1 MLENRP
7 PNISHLDVL
16 MEEFLKLLPSKR
28 RTRQLSS
35 DSSLDTSPEPKKLR
49 ECDNPNSSE
58 GERDEEGDDDI
69 ILSALNMA
77 EVIQKP
83 LQDILKKLE
92 KLDAFEE
99 AVINLGKS
107 FEKLEG
113 RIHTL
118 EDAFASTK
126 RDVEDLK
133 ESLNANE
140 TDKKSTTERIQ
151 KLEDDTKSSLAALQK
166 ENDELRANFKLIE
179 DKNLYLEA
187 YSRRENIK
195 FENILEEE
203 TNKEDTEKVLR
214 TFLETELGFSDAAN
228 VEIQRV
234 HRLGKK
240 RGERPRPILARF
252 LRYKDC
258 GKLFALGHRLRGTN
272 YKMYQDLPFEIVE
285 RRRAQMETFKK
296 ARRNNIPAAFS
307 KAQPD
312 KLYIRGKLWPF
323 GMPLEL

>member
-1 MLENRP
+1 
-7 PNISHLDVL
+7 
-16 MEEFLKLLPSKR
+16 MEEFFGLLLTDR

-35 DSSLDTSPEPKKLR
+35 DSSLDTSPQPKKLK
-49 ECDNPNSSE
+49 ECDSSNSSE
-58 GERDEEGDDDI
+58 GEREEGDDI

-77 EVIQKP
+77 EGLQKL

-92 KLDAFEE
+92 KLDAIEE
-99 AVINLGKS
+99 AVNNLGKS
-107 FEKLEG
+107 FGKLEV

-118 EDAFASTK
+118 EDAYATTK

-140 TDKKSTTERIQ
+140 TDKKATAERIQ
-151 KLEDDTKSSLAALQK
+151 KLEENTKSSLAALQK
-166 ENDELRANFKLIE
+166 ENDELLANFKLIE

-195 FENILEEE
+195 FENIPEEE
-203 TNKEDTEKVLR
+203 TNKEDTEMALR
-214 TFLETELGFSDAAN
+214 TFLETELGFGDAAN

-240 RGERPRPILARF
+240 RGESPRPILARF

-258 GKLFALGHRLRGTN
+258 EKLLSLGHRLRGTN

-285 RRRAQMETFKK
+285 RRRVQMETFKK
-296 ARRNNIPAAFS
+296 ARRNNIRAAFS

-312 KLYIRGKLWPF
+312 KLFIRGKLWPF

>member
-1 MLENRP
+1 
-7 PNISHLDVL
+7 
-16 MEEFLKLLPSKR
+16 
-28 RTRQLSS
+28 
-35 DSSLDTSPEPKKLR
+35 
-49 ECDNPNSSE
+49 
-58 GERDEEGDDDI
+58 
-69 ILSALNMA
+69 MA
-77 EVIQKP
+77 EGLQKP

-92 KLDAFEE
+92 KLDAIEG
-99 AVINLGKS
+99 AVNNLGKY
-107 FEKLEG
+107 FGKLEG

-118 EDAFASTK
+118 EDAYATTK

-133 ESLNANE
+133 ESLNSNE
-140 TDKKSTTERIQ
+140 TDKKTSTAERIQ
-151 KLEDDTKSSLAALQK
+151 KLEDNTKSGLAALQK

-187 YSRRENIK
+187 YFRRENIK
-195 FENILEEE
+195 FENIPEEE
-203 TNKEDTEKVLR
+203 TNKEDAEMALR
-214 TFLETELGFSDAAN
+214 TFLETELGFGDAAN

-240 RGERPRPILARF
+240 RGESYRPILARF

-258 GKLFALGHRLRGTN
+258 EKLLSLGHRLRGTN

-312 KLYIRGKLWPF
+312 KLFIRGKLWPF

>member
-1 MLENRP
+1 
-7 PNISHLDVL
+7 
-16 MEEFLKLLPSKR
+16 MEEFFKLLLSKR

-35 DSSLDTSPEPKKLR
+35 DSSLDTSPEPKKLK
-49 ECDNPNSSE
+49 ECDSSNSSE
-58 GERDEEGDDDI
+58 GEREEEGDDI

-77 EVIQKP
+77 EGLQKP

-92 KLDAFEE
+92 KLDAIEE
-99 AVINLGKS
+99 AVNNLGTS
-107 FEKLEG
+107 FGKLEG

-118 EDAFASTK
+118 EDAYATTK

-140 TDKKSTTERIQ
+140 
-151 KLEDDTKSSLAALQK
+151 
-166 ENDELRANFKLIE
+166 
-179 DKNLYLEA
+179 
-187 YSRRENIK
+187 
-195 FENILEEE
+195 NILEEE
-203 TNKEDTEKVLR
+203 TNKDDTEMALR
-214 TFLETELGFSDAAN
+214 TFLETELGFGDAAN

-240 RGERPRPILARF
+240 RGESSRPILARF

-258 GKLFALGHRLRGTN
+258 EKLLSLGHRLRGTN

-285 RRRAQMETFKK
+285 RRRAQMETVKN

-307 KAQPD
+307 KAQPG
-312 KLYIRGKLWPF
+312 KLFIRGKLWPV
-323 GMPLEL
+323 GMPLEP